1 LDTAGRTPF
10 LPKLCYHMEAIDPVI
25 AALPKIHLHC
35 HLEGCLRPETFVEL
49 TRRYGLSTR
58 FRPGQAEVGGPTDPA
73 QVYEFSDFGE
83 FLLIFAA
90 VSRALAS
97 PDDYARLARE
107 FVAGALAQ
115 NVVYGELFISPSVW
129 SYFHRELDLRATMRA
144 IVAELRAARAQGVE
158 FSLIVDVTR
167 NFGVDSAMRTA
178 QLAVSMAGEGI
189 IGIGLGGDE
198 ANFPAELF
206 GDVFAFARAN
216 GLHTVAHAGEGAG
229 AQSVRAA
236 VEIGAERIGHGVR
249 AIEDPAVVA
258 LLRERAIP
266 LEISPTSNARTA
278 VVAPDAEH
286 PLHELDRSGV
296 RITIDADDPA
306 IFGTSISH
314 EYALVAQR
322 AGMPALRRFIQQAA
336 DVSFLAPPAKATLR
350 ERVRMEP
357 CDPAAKF

>member
-1 LDTAGRTPF
+1 
-10 LPKLCYHMEAIDPVI
+10 MESIEPTVAS
-25 AALPKIHLHC
+25 LPKIHLHC
-35 HLEGCLRPETFVEL
+35 HLEGCLRAQTFVEL

-58 FRPGQAEVGGPTDPA
+58 YQPGKAEVAGPTDPA
-73 QVYEFSDFGE
+73 QVYEFSTFPE

-107 FVAGALAQ
+107 FVADALTQ
-115 NVVYGELFISPSVW
+115 NVVHGELFISPSVW
-129 SYFHRELDLRATMRA
+129 AFFHRELDISATIRS

-178 QLAVSMAGEGI
+178 QRAATLAGDGV

-216 GLHTVAHAGEGAG
+216 GLHTVAHAGEAAG
-229 AQSVRAA
+229 AQSVAA
-236 VEIGAERIGHGVR
+236 ALDIGAERIGHGVR

-258 LLRERAIP
+258 RLRDRGIA
-266 LEISPTSNARTA
+266 LEVSPTSNARTG
-278 VVAPDAEH
+278 VVPAWLEH
-286 PLHELDRSGV
+286 PLYQLDASGV
-296 RITIDADDPA
+296 RITLDADDPA
-306 IFGTSISH
+306 IFGTSISQ
-314 EYALVAQR
+314 EYALVGQR
-322 AGMPALRRFIQQAA
+322 EGLETLRRFIANAA
-336 DVSFLAPPAKATLR
+336 EASFLEPEAKAALR
-350 ERVRMEP
+350 GRLGMEP
-357 CDPAAKF
+357 RNPAAKL